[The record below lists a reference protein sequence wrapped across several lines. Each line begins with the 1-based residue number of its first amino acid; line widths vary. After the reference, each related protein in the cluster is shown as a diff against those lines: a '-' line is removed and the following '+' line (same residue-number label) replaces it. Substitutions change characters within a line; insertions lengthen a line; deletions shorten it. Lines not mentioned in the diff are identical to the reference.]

1 MMRSSPDASG
11 GQPLTEAVPAPLIS
25 HMQFVDHVVLLHV
38 GISGY
43 LHLWQTVA
51 SAWHAGDHK
60 QISLGS
66 KTVTCGAYK
75 LRSHDSLKDDVVR
88 V

>member
-51 SAWHAGDHK
+51 SA
-60 QISLGS
+60 
-66 KTVTCGAYK
+66 
-75 LRSHDSLKDDVVR
+75 
-88 V
+88 